1 MKNRLIVGLDS
12 ALGTTA
18 NKAIQS
24 EISAI
29 KKMIKG
35 GKMSLREL
43 KAVQVRLRAL
53 IRKEL
58 PNNKYSKSVINKLIK
73 MVTDATPETIQKN
86 IDDVTS
92 VINEQR
98 SEIFISDIESI
109 LNQKFERIEANRK
122 RGTKVSVPFAEA
134 ISFAKKKLDE
144 IRKVA
149 EDQTKFDKIIDDINQ
164 ERSSLFEKTDAMTED
179 DISMILAYDFI
190 LEYGA
195 TFANEKSD
203 KSTVEGLE
211 SSLEAI
217 KDLVNTGRGFMKEQL
232 RLAHQSY
239 LERYYDAFE
248 DMTGIDISEM
258 SEEEADKVLRKY
270 RISRN
275 NKERNTN
282 IIRDGLS
289 SMMKAIVNHV
299 DAKQADLPA
308 FMDILSRGAG
318 KMFEGKLQDLV
329 TQRMNDS
336 TTTFKKGTMEMEA
349 LVSSKMEE
357 VFGKDLDR
365 IVSVDNRKYID
376 TGVEVDG
383 ESIIAS
389 QNEIYYWYNQAK
401 DPANHPAFE
410 KMWGKDWESKM
421 NQLEELMTPEVKEWA
436 DWQVN
441 EFFPKMYER
450 YNQVYKRV
458 YRTNLP
464 WNKNYA
470 GKIYR
475 ELGNKEI
482 ELDNLQNGYR
492 AALSN
497 GSTKIRVKNNNEIS
511 QMDGNYAMGAY
522 IEEMERFR
530 AYQESVR
537 DISKLFADK
546 KIRTV
551 IEEQYGKGFLKL
563 FDDMLK
569 IYLTG
574 NRGEVFRSRLI
585 SASSRAFVFAKLGA
599 NFSLISKQLTSIPT
613 YANDI
618 GWRNWSK
625 QVGVAFSSPKET
637 ERIAMEIYNNSTL
650 LQDRYKGDFVSVVDI
665 YSKSKDPIVSLGA
678 SKDYYLRKMT
688 DFVLKNGMM
697 YTKAGDAAAI
707 FMGGLPNYTYYKSEF
722 KKKNP
727 NATEQQAIDYAVKKF
742 EKDTQGTQQSGDIQS
757 KDYWQTRGDL
767 VKSMI
772 MFQTSPR
779 QYWRKSMSGWRQLYR
794 KMAAMDKS
802 VGKGTVWENLRT
814 IITYRFMMPMLHNY
828 VAMGFPPLWDLDEE
842 EEEQLIASGV
852 MGNLSILFAIGS
864 IANGISNF
872 IQDKP
877 WASNMPMPALF
888 SMASETIKDFEKARK
903 VKDPIKKEQYH
914 NEAIMNL
921 IGNFI
926 PTSNLDKS
934 FGNWY
939 RTATGDQE
947 FNWRKIAAYSD
958 YIADKD
964 SIEEQEAME
973 ELRKAQDKLN
983 KENSEDKRVK
993 AGGKKAGRKAGGKKA
1008 GDR

>member
-1 MKNRLIVGLDS
+1 MT
-12 ALGTTA
+12 GTASLLST
-18 NKAIQS
+18 K
-24 EISAI
+24 EI
-29 KKMIKG
+29 
-35 GKMSLREL
+35 
-43 KAVQVRLRAL
+43 
-53 IRKEL
+53 
-58 PNNKYSKSVINKLIK
+58 
-73 MVTDATPETIQKN
+73 ET
-86 IDDVTS
+86 
-92 VINEQR
+92 
-98 SEIFISDIESI
+98 I
-109 LNQKFERIEANRK
+109 LNQKFERTEAGRK
-122 RGTKVSVPFAEA
+122 KGTKVTATFSDA
-134 ISFAKKKLDE
+134 IAFAKKKLDE

-149 EDQTKFDKIIDDINQ
+149 QDEVKFDKIIDDINQ
-164 ERSSLFEKTDAMTED
+164 ERSNLFEKTDMMTED

-203 KSTVEGLE
+203 RSTVEGLD

-217 KDLVNTGRGFMKEQL
+217 KELVNTGRGFMKEQL

-239 LERYYDAFE
+239 LERYYAAFE

-258 SEEEADKVLRKY
+258 TEEESDAVLRKY
-270 RISRN
+270 RVSRN
-275 NKERNTN
+275 NKERTTN
-282 IIRDGLS
+282 IVKDGLS
-289 SMMKAIVNHV
+289 KMMQAIVNHV
-299 DAKQADLPA
+299 DAKQADLPS
-308 FMDILSRGAG
+308 FMDIMSRGAG

-329 TQRMNDS
+329 TQRMSDS

-349 LVSSKMEE
+349 LISSKMKE
-357 VFGKDLDR
+357 VFGKDWDR

-421 NQLEELMTPEVKEWA
+421 EQLEQLMTPEVKEWA
-436 DWQVN
+436 DWQVD
-441 EFFPKMYER
+441 EFFPKAYER

-497 GSTKIRVKNNNEIS
+497 GSTKIRVKNNNEIA

-522 IEEMERFR
+522 IEEMEKFR

-546 KIRTV
+546 RIRTV

-574 NRGEVFRSRLI
+574 SRGEVFRSRLI
-585 SASSRAFVFAKLGA
+585 SASSRAFIFAKLGA
-599 NFSLISKQLTSIPT
+599 NVSLVAKQLTSIPT

-625 QVGVAFSSPKET
+625 QVGVSFANPKET
-637 ERIAMEIYNNSTL
+637 KRIAMEIYNNSIL
-650 LQDRYKGDFVSVVDI
+650 LQYRYKGDFVGVVDI
-665 YSKSKDPIVSLGA
+665 YSKSKDPVVSLGTGT
-678 SKDYYLRKMT
+678 DYYLGKMT
-688 DFVLKNGMM
+688 DFIVKYGMAS
-697 YTKAGDAAAI
+697 TKFGDAAAI

-727 NATEQQAIDYAVKKF
+727 NATEQQAIDYAIKKF
-742 EKDTQGTQQSGDIQS
+742 EKDTEGTQQSGDIQR

-814 IITYRFMMPMLHNY
+814 VITYRFMIPMLYNY
-828 VAMGFPPLWDLDEE
+828 AAMGFPPLWDLDEE

-852 MGNLSILFAIGS
+852 MGNLSILFAIGN

-872 IQDKP
+872 IQGKP

-888 SMASETIKDFEKARK
+888 SMASETIQDFEKARN

-914 NEAIMNL
+914 NEAITNL

-947 FNWRKIAAYSD
+947 FNWRKIFGYSD
-958 YIADKD
+958 YVADKD
-964 SIEEQEAME
+964 AKEEQEAME
-973 ELRKAQDKLN
+973 ALRKAQDKLN
-983 KENSEDKRVK
+983 KEKSEDKRVK

-1008 GDR
+1008 GGR